1 MDSKS
6 QAIYHD
12 LLNRITRGD
21 LSGKTALPTEEVLAK
36 HYDCSRPTLRK
47 AIDEL
52 KQAGMVNTVRGSGA
66 YITAPPALS
75 MPADSSNLFAIIFPN
90 LGPGHFSDPVCSL
103 LAQYTS
109 ERGDSLVWGGYISPK
124 SDMLKMDIQ
133 QICER
138 SISQR
143 IAGLF
148 FSPFEYHEKADLINR
163 EIAAV
168 ISDAG
173 IPIVLID
180 SNLQAYPA
188 VNEFDLVS
196 MDHIHASYILAEH
209 IIEQGFR
216 RIFFFAPPNSRHT
229 IKLRLIGYNAALIG
243 HDLSPEH
250 LVEYDASD
258 TAALSRLIRSK
269 RPDALICSN
278 DITAISVINSL
289 EKLGLRVPADLAVAG
304 FDYLSKAMPF
314 VRPITSIE
322 QPIEAIAQTAL
333 SLMLDRI
340 GEPGKP
346 AACIT
351 FPGKLIPEST
361 TLKRTDAG
369 LDISCSGPGL
379 AGSLKN

>member
-1 MDSKS
+1 MLYMDSKS

-12 LLNRITRGD
+12 LLSRITRGD
-21 LSGKTALPTEEVLAK
+21 LSGKTSLPTEEVLAK

-47 AIDEL
+47 AIEEL
-52 KQAGMVNTVRGSGA
+52 KQAGIVNTVRGSGA
-66 YITAPPALS
+66 YITAS
-75 MPADSSNLFAIIFPN
+75 SGFGMPADSGNLFAIIFPN

-109 ERGDSLVWGGYISPK
+109 AQGDSLVWGGYISPK

-138 SISQR
+138 YISQR

-148 FSPFEYHEKADLINR
+148 FSPFEYHEKSDLINK
-163 EIAAV
+163 EIASV

-180 SNLQAYPA
+180 SNIHAYPT

-196 MDHIHASYILAEH
+196 MDHIHASYILTEH
-209 IIEQGFR
+209 IIAQGYR
-216 RIFFFAPPNSRHT
+216 RIFFSAPPNSRHT
-229 IKLRLIGYNAALIG
+229 IKLRLIGYNAALIQ
-243 HDLSPEH
+243 HDLPPEH
-250 LVEYDASD
+250 LVESSADD
-258 TAALSRLIRSK
+258 TAMLEHFIRSK
-269 RPDALICSN
+269 KPDALICSN
-278 DITAISVINSL
+278 DITAIGVINSL
-289 EKLGLRVPADLAVAG
+289 EKLGLRIPGDLAVAG

-340 GEPGKP
+340 GDPRKP
-346 AACIT
+346 AAHII
-351 FPGKLIPEST
+351 FPGKLIPEIT
-361 TLKRTDAG
+361 TQKMTDRG
-369 LDISCSGPGL
+369 GVG
-379 AGSLKN
+379 